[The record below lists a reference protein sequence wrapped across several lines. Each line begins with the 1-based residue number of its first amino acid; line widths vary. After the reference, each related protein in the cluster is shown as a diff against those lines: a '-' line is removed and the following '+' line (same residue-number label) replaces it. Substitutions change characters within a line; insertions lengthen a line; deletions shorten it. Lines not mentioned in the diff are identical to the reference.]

1 MLLPQ
6 ILGSDSDESVSLSI
20 TTTTA
25 ARSIIEGIVK
35 EGGWARPLVPCH
47 ICHRDRARFCHI
59 PTGIGTTP
67 ATSAPG
73 LDRSLLSQA
82 SSGISLQWTSLQGN
96 AAYLDWVAENVNA

>member
-47 ICHRDRARFCHI
+47 IF
-59 PTGIGTTP
+59 TGTGLVP